1 MFYEQ
6 LEAGAAGD
14 ANHSAALAAQ
24 LLALQRRADALSKA
38 NEFGSLLQRAG
49 GVGLN
54 AGTSHDATKYYV
66 SLPANKLE
74 LWFAMEA
81 ERFQVQ
87 KPSEGGMIT
96 VPDPPACA
104 AVCRCAKHISCN
116 RR

>member
-1 MFYEQ
+1 MLSQ
-6 LEAGAAGD
+6 
-14 ANHSAALAAQ
+14 
-24 LLALQRRADALSKA
+24 ADALSVA

-81 ERFQVQ
+81 ERFQA
-87 KPSEGGMIT
+87 GLY
-96 VPDPPACA
+96 C
-104 AVCRCAKHISCN
+104 
-116 RR
+116 